1 MCSLNNELQVP
12 PEEKRD
18 TKFFIDNYQFKTCV
32 CTGPKDNRI
41 SFCYE
46 CYKILPE
53 ELQDGLQ
60 GPLNDEEYQWT
71 WNKCYEHLKEAGM
84 VPSIKE

>member
-1 MCSLNNELQVP
+1 MGIP

-18 TKFFIDNYQFKTCV
+18 TKFFIDNYQSKNCV
-32 CTGPKDNRI
+32 CLSPKGALI
-41 SFCYE
+41 SFCYD

-53 ELQDGLQ
+53 ELSEDLK

-71 WNKCYEHLKEAGM
+71 WNRCYSYLKTAGRI
-84 VPSIKE
+84 PGLRG